1 MKTIT
6 GILLGILLISCV
18 YAINITAGESYSFLL
33 SEPYS
38 YYEVTG
44 NQTEL
49 DLDIQQNEK
58 NVTIYFGKYI
68 KSDNFTIIFYNW
80 KDEVIYSSGG
90 GGSCSYDK
98 DFDWNCS
105 EWSICENEIQTRICK
120 EYNNC
125 HNTYKK
131 PNETQFCIEPSKI
144 NDTVDIDIDIDEP
157 ELYSLDKV
165 ESHLKDIGAEVIVSY
180 ETKNGY
186 HVITKP
192 FNPNLFNSDFGEV
205 KKDALLLLDY

>member
-157 ELYSLDKV
+157 EPLETNKNLILIAVLILGALILLRGYFIKKSKLKKV
-165 ESHLKDIGAEVIVSY
+165 EKKVEEEEKV
-180 ETKNGY
+180 EE
-186 HVITKP
+186 
-192 FNPNLFNSDFGEV
+192 GEEEEEE
-205 KKDALLLLDY
+205 